1 MDIPFVL
8 VILIYSRK
16 NKKLR
21 AYQFDKTLNFRIAQN
36 IIAAN
41 YVWEMTWIEMKRW
54 RTRPNQT

>member
-1 MDIPFVL
+1 MDISLVV
-8 VILIYSRK
+8 VILIYTRQ

-21 AYQFDKTLNFRIAQN
+21 VYQIDKTLNFRIAQN